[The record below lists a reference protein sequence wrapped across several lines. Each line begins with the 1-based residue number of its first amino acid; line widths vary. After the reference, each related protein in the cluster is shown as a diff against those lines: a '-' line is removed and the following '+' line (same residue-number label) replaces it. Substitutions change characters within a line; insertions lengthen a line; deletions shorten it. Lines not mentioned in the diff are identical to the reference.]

1 VTRLVGLV
9 RPAQDRTGAPSLL
22 TVCVLCES
30 QAIMRVESSW
40 DGASPEPLAAFA
52 ELSRIM
58 LGDGSMNETLGRIT
72 ALARETVPDADE
84 VPVTLVDHDKA
95 KTVAFTGQDIDGC
108 WQRNQHTFAVVNALD
123 WPTSAEPVTRTNG
136 AVSAA

>member
-1 VTRLVGLV
+1 
-9 RPAQDRTGAPSLL
+9 
-22 TVCVLCES
+22 
-30 QAIMRVESSW
+30 MRVESSW

-72 ALARETVPDADE
+72 ALARATVPDADE

-95 KTVAFTGQDIDGC
+95 KTVVFTGQDIHGC
-108 WQRNQHTFAVVNALD
+108 WQRNQHTVAVVNALD